1 MPRAYSA
8 LRRLHHARRV
18 FSMKIIRVPLDM
30 RRNLVA
36 RALNRS
42 RNRPKRA
49 AVQVCY
55 GLVEVK
61 QSASHLC
68 GNATRSA
75 SVWHEDAVTG
85 GGDLQAHRARA
96 WVPLATCLMGLD
108 DAPDDAP
115 AAAGPGPA
123 SVYRLLGV
131 PTAHVVQLSRSPP
144 LRLLSSGRF
153 QRNAMGGP
161 HCGAL
166 LVR

>member
-68 GNATRSA
+68 GNAARSA

-96 WVPLATCLMGLD
+96 WVPLATSCLMGWMML
-108 DAPDDAP
+108 PMM
-115 AAAGPGPA
+115 
-123 SVYRLLGV
+123 
-131 PTAHVVQLSRSPP
+131 PP
-144 LRLLSSGRF
+144 LQPARGPPRF
-153 QRNAMGGP
+153 IGY
-161 HCGAL
+161 
-166 LVR
+166 